1 MNKKN
6 TSISS
11 INMASF
17 CSDNNTNKK
26 YKKYYNFLNNP
37 KNIFITTQFMRFLYT
52 PSIKKKITL
61 LIKENKKEIQKNIEN
76 AKIIIDFY
84 DKNENIQNSLIGKF
98 FQYFKDKI
106 KNIKIH
112 DDKKLLQLFYEL
124 VEYPSL
130 LSILKECFYIF
141 SNYRSCLY
149 FMTPSINFRN
159 CSKEK
164 IDIYVDYFKTNQ
176 NTLTSIISK
185 VYLGDKNPW
194 GSIYYASA
202 YAMFETL
209 NILGLYYDKQKYDVL
224 KKIKISANIKLFH
237 KNKKEQIKALLIKF
251 EMNKINKNNKINKLL
266 NVSQLIII
274 LKRMGYDL
282 WFVIPLIFDTL
293 YKYDFKGIQ
302 ESNSIGYQKIYHQ
315 KMNLKLGT
323 MIYILNLDGFITNM
337 HIFNNFND

>member
-6 TSISS
+6 KSISS
-11 INMASF
+11 INMANF
-17 CSDNNTNKK
+17 CNDNIVNKK
-26 YKKYYNFLNNP
+26 YKKYYDFLNNP

-52 PSIKKKITL
+52 SPIKKKINL

-124 VEYPSL
+124 IEYPSL

-141 SNYRSCLY
+141 SNYRACLY
-149 FMTPSINFRN
+149 FMTPTINFRN
-159 CSKEK
+159 CSNEK
-164 IDIYVDYFKTNQ
+164 IDTYVDYFKTNQ

-224 KKIKISANIKLFH
+224 KKIKISTSIKLLH